1 MCTTEYLR
9 RLTELSD
16 GLMKL
21 YIQKLAF
28 VGNFKDMQNLSLVNS
43 TSDID
48 PNIIPE
54 IFNLNFDI
62 SSSLTKNRSVLDS
75 YIIKINDFNLIG
87 NNNNGFQLSGEII
100 KDNDDI
106 YSYGNLKFTL
116 LNYKD
121 FLFNL
126 KKNILE
132 ALNLEETNKL
142 INKDNKNNLLTLTN
156 NVFKVLEKT
165 IKLNKETT
173 DSKGIITFT
182 KKKNMSDYLIN
193 GNSLYG
199 IMQDIY
205 RIEK

>member
-1 MCTTEYLR
+1 
-9 RLTELSD
+9 
-16 GLMKL
+16 MKIPDV
-21 YIQKLAF
+21 YY
-28 VGNFKDMQNLSLVNS
+28 
-43 TSDID
+43 
-48 PNIIPE
+48 IIPE

-62 SSSLTKNRSVLDS
+62 SSSLTKNRGVLDS

-165 IKLNKETT
+165 IKLNTETT